1 MTRVDDVRIGLLG
14 LGTVGAGVVKILAAQ
29 RPMLEERAGCRLTL
43 AAIADTDLVRAREGL
58 DLKALPMVG
67 DAAKVLADPAI
78 HVVIELM
85 GGLEPARTFI
95 LRALAAGKHVVT
107 ANKALLAHHGAELY
121 EEARRRG
128 VTLAFEAAV
137 AGGIPLIRAVKEG
150 LAANRVL
157 SLAGIVN
164 GTCNYILSK
173 MTDEGIDFSLV
184 LKEAQAQGYA
194 EADPTLDIEG
204 MDSAHKLQILVSLA
218 FRTFIDLKDIHTEGI
233 TRVTAADI
241 AYARELGYRIKLLAI
256 AKAVDGGVQG
266 AESAGVEVR
275 VHPTMIPA
283 TSPLAAVSGVFNG
296 VFLTGDAVGDLMFY
310 GRGAGQ
316 LPTASAVWSDALE
329 IARRIA
335 HGIPALALDL
345 PSVGPAPL
353 PLRPME
359 TIRCCYYLRV
369 MAQDKPGV
377 LSRVAGILGEHDI
390 SIANLLHKAAGSRAV
405 ICASTGNTSASAAA
419 FAARAGLRAFVMVPR
434 GSVALGKLSQAAI
447 HGAKVLMV
455 EGNFD
460 QALDIVRRIAET
472 HPVTLV
478 NSVNPFRLEG
488 QKTGAFEVVD
498 QLGRAPDYHL
508 IPVGNAGNITAY
520 WRGYREYHRDGKIG
534 SLPRMVGFQAAG
546 AAPIYENRVIEE
558 PRTVA
563 TAIKIGNPANWGPA
577 LEAVKDS
584 HGWIDVVSDEEILRA
599 YRMLAREEGIF
610 MEPASA
616 ATLAGLIKCVK
627 AGRLEPGST
636 VVLTLTGHGLK
647 DPDTALESASRPTT
661 VPPAID
667 AVLAQLGL

>member
-1 MTRVDDVRIGLLG
+1 MTSVGEVHIGLLG
-14 LGTVGAGVVKILAAQ
+14 LGTVGAGVVKILQSQ
-29 RPMLEERAGCRLTL
+29 RVMLEERAGCRLAL
-43 AAIADTDLVRAREGL
+43 AAVADTDLTRAREGL
-58 DLKALPMVG
+58 DLRALPMTN
-67 DAAKVLADPAI
+67 DAARVLGDPGV
-78 HVVIELM
+78 HVVIELV

-150 LAANRVL
+150 LAANSIL

-233 TRVTAADI
+233 ARVTAADI

-256 AKAVDGGVQG
+256 AKAADG
-266 AESAGVEVR
+266 GVEVR

-296 VFLTGDAVGDLMFY
+296 VFITGDAVGDLMFY

-316 LPTASAVWSDALE
+316 MPTASAVWSDALE

-335 HGIPALALDL
+335 HGIPALALEL
-345 PSVGPAPL
+345 PSVGPAAL

-377 LSRVAGILGEHDI
+377 LSRVAGILGENDI
-390 SIANLLHKAAGSRAV
+390 SIANVIQKGRGTREAVPVVIVTHEARERDMRAALAKIDRLRDV
-405 ICASTGNTSASAAA
+405 
-419 FAARAGLRAFVMVPR
+419 AGATTMIR
-434 GSVALGKLSQAAI
+434 
-447 HGAKVLMV
+447 V
-455 EGNFD
+455 EG
-460 QALDIVRRIAET
+460 
-472 HPVTLV
+472 
-478 NSVNPFRLEG
+478 
-488 QKTGAFEVVD
+488 
-498 QLGRAPDYHL
+498 
-508 IPVGNAGNITAY
+508 
-520 WRGYREYHRDGKIG
+520 
-534 SLPRMVGFQAAG
+534 
-546 AAPIYENRVIEE
+546 
-558 PRTVA
+558 
-563 TAIKIGNPANWGPA
+563 GPA
-577 LEAVKDS
+577 
-584 HGWIDVVSDEEILRA
+584 
-599 YRMLAREEGIF
+599 
-610 MEPASA
+610 
-616 ATLAGLIKCVK
+616 
-627 AGRLEPGST
+627 
-636 VVLTLTGHGLK
+636 
-647 DPDTALESASRPTT
+647 
-661 VPPAID
+661 
-667 AVLAQLGL
+667 